1 MVRRLVLACL
11 ALLPVAARAMT
22 PPPPVA
28 TAAAPETVVLLHGL
42 GLGGWAMQRLAASLT
57 REGYRVVNLTY
68 PSRTASLET
77 LARDWLPAQLAA
89 HTTAAAPR
97 VHFVTHSMGG
107 ILLRAWLA
115 EESRA
120 GAPLPANLGRTVML
134 APPNAGSEAADRLGK
149 LRLFRW
155 FFGPNL
161 VRLGTAADALPASL
175 GPWPAM
181 GCELGIIAGDRSVN
195 PLCSVWVPAPNDG
208 PVSVARSH
216 LGGEHAHRVLPASHT
231 GILWRAD
238 TARATAAFLRQ
249 GRFD

>member
-11 ALLPVAARAMT
+11 ALFPVAARAMT
-22 PPPPVA
+22 PPTPVA

-68 PSRTASLET
+68 PSRTVPLEA

-89 HTTAAAPR
+89 HATAAAPR

-107 ILLRAWLA
+107 ILLRTWLA
-115 EESRA
+115 EQSRA
-120 GAPLPANLGRTVML
+120 GTPPPANLGRTVML

-149 LRLFRW
+149 LRPFRW

-161 VRLGTAADALPASL
+161 VRLGTTPESLPLSL
-175 GPWPAM
+175 GPWPTFA
-181 GCELGIIAGDRSVN
+181 GELAVLAGDHSIN

-216 LGGEHAHRVLPASHT
+216 LGGEHAHRILPASHT

-238 TARATAAFLRQ
+238 TARAVTAFLRQ